1 MKPFLAVS
9 ILALGV
15 LGGCADGVS
24 TVTHDYPYPPSTAS
38 GYLRDAGAAGP
49 VLLEVRD
56 SPFPGDVA
64 APLADAASRTSVG
77 FLTRF
82 TTVRS
87 EAAKPDYRMVVQF
100 DPDVGTTSAG
110 VCDPAQPAGHR
121 SSTGRLSALV
131 AFCHQSRPILSVMA
145 AGPRPD
151 RPDSPILRDLAQ
163 QAMLRMFIREPGG
176 SDSPQGN
183 DNPARRLVR

>member
-1 MKPFLAVS
+1 MTRFLAVS
-9 ILALGV
+9 ILVLSA

-24 TVTHDYPYPPSTAS
+24 IVSHHYPYSPSTAS

-56 SPFPGDVA
+56 NPFAGDVA
-64 APLADAASRTSVG
+64 GPLAEAASRTSVG

-87 EAAKPDYRMVVQF
+87 EAPRPEYRMVVQF
-100 DPDVGTTSAG
+100 DPNAGTTSAG
-110 VCDPAQPAGHR
+110 VCDPTQPTGYR
-121 SSTGRLSALV
+121 SATGRLNALV

-145 AGPRPD
+145 SAPRPD
-151 RPDSPILRDLAQ
+151 RPDSPIIRELAE
-163 QAMLRMFIREPGG
+163 QAMLRMFIREPDN
-176 SDSPQGN
+176 DS
-183 DNPARRLVR
+183 NPHRRLVP